1 MPISKNSISS
11 PLEAGTSLLQP
22 MQLPSELLE
31 ALDYLSKRL
40 VQKRLHLSLI
50 VVKRDNQI
58 QSPAISNSIIAPGAH
73 SLATSPSSLLYNNA
87 PLTSYTRDISPSSRR
102 SSPLS
107 SRAASPSNTI
117 FSNTSSERSNST
129 TASTLSTSTIYLSR
143 TKYSGLPSSPKDT
156 MAHHIRASISP
167 PSTPC
172 TPTTEWTA
180 PDTPNRYGVTL
191 MHSTTLAPRAERI
204 LRATISRAE
213 KKFPSIGG
221 NWLSTSSLSE
231 PITDSP
237 TQDLIHRSLSQ
248 NRLVFTSAGLSLYSL
263 DYLYTFKCAL
273 HIYSRSLSAGDM
285 RIAVDE
291 LRRLVLIR
299 DGKKVGRGELVRCY
313 EWLGIS
319 LSALYDVEEGYRKFY
334 GGCMRE
340 GAIVNEEGRNSRNL
354 SVRTSF
360 VGKEDLVEVGE
371 SAKGRDGESPVWG
384 RGDGGN
390 GEKEDRGPFF
400 RGERTPNRVEDFSPG
415 TRGEWDCLMRGE
427 RRFTLVEVDC

>member
-31 ALDYLSKRL
+31 ALDYVSKRL
-40 VQKRLHLSLI
+40 VRKGLHLSLI
-50 VVKRDNQI
+50 VVKRDHQL
-58 QSPAISNSIIAPGAH
+58 QSPLISKSVTAPGSH
-73 SLATSPSSLLYNNA
+73 SLIASPTTLLYNNA

-102 SSPLS
+102 SSHLS

-117 FSNTSSERSNST
+117 ISNSPSERSTST
-129 TASTLSTSTIYLSR
+129 AASTLSTSTIYLSR

-156 MAHHIRASISP
+156 MAHHLRASISP

-180 PDTPNRYGVTL
+180 QDTPNRYGITL
-191 MHSTTLAPRAERI
+191 MHSTTLTPRTERI

-213 KKFPSIGG
+213 KKFPAIGG

-237 TQDLIHRSLSQ
+237 TQNLIQRSLSQ

-273 HIYSRSLSAGDM
+273 HVYSRSLSGEDM
-285 RIAVDE
+285 KIAVDE
-291 LRRLVLIR
+291 LRRLVLVR
-299 DGKKVGRGELVRCY
+299 EGKKVARGELVKCY

-319 LSALYDVEEGYRKFY
+319 LNALCDVEEGYRKFY
-334 GGCMRE
+334 GGGLRE
-340 GAIVNEEGRNSRNL
+340 GAILKEEGRCVVGNL

-360 VGKEDLVEVGE
+360 VGGGLRL
-371 SAKGRDGESPVWG
+371 GRVLRGKVRFGGGGWRERIG
-384 RGDGGN
+384 RGD
-390 GEKEDRGPFF
+390 
-400 RGERTPNRVEDFSPG
+400 RTPNRVEDLSPG
-415 TRGEWDCLMRGE
+415 TRGEWEFLMKGE